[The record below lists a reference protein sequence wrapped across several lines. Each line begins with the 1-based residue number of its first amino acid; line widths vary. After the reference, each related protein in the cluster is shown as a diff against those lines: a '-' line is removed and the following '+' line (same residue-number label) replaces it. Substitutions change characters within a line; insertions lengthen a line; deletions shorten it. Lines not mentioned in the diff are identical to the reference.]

1 MPTARASAANAKA
14 PPAPKLS
21 GPARAMRKLGL
32 VRDIDL
38 ALHLPMRYVDETRL
52 AAINSLRDGDTAQ
65 VQGVVQECRV
75 ETRSRRQLLVR
86 LADDGGELL
95 LRLLHFYPSH
105 QKTLAVGQT
114 VRVRG
119 EVRAGF
125 LGREM
130 VHPEF
135 RAVSADTPLP
145 QVLTPVYPASAQL
158 PQAYLRKAVVSA
170 LARAPLHELL
180 PPGTVPAGLPTLSEA
195 LQLLHHPPKDIN
207 TAALEDH
214 AHPAWQRL
222 KFDELLAQQLSQ
234 AQAHAARATLAAPVR
249 SVALTVPFSR
259 MSWPSKW
266 LRRSRYGVETAW
278 TNASSPDRSAAP
290 TETDVNRLH
299 ELLGTVSESVS
310 ELQQQ
315 HRNSLEEMQQV
326 SVELSVSAASWLT
339 GVAIDAGQFAVD
351 DLIRMALHRLGADQ
365 PVQVRLNPADHQ
377 LLRELMSAS
386 PVKEQL
392 EQMNC
397 MDDPSLPRGSCRVDS
412 GRRMLVSDMESRLEE
427 IRKLW
432 MENLDAAQIER
443 RGDGSHGRTLRRFP
457 DRRETA

>member
-1 MPTARASAANAKA
+1 MKR
-14 PPAPKLS
+14 
-21 GPARAMRKLGL
+21 
-32 VRDIDL
+32 
-38 ALHLPMRYVDETRL
+38 
-52 AAINSLRDGDTAQ
+52 
-65 VQGVVQECRV
+65 
-75 ETRSRRQLLVR
+75 
-86 LADDGGELL
+86 
-95 LRLLHFYPSH
+95 LRLNLNRSPVVIRHQGRTVAQIH
-105 QKTLAVGQT
+105 QKSGGT
-114 VRVRG
+114 VAETAKPAAATSKPPQQNPK
-119 EVRAGF
+119 EV
-125 LGREM
+125 
-130 VHPEF
+130 V
-135 RAVSADTPLP
+135 
-145 QVLTPVYPASAQL
+145 
-158 PQAYLRKAVVSA
+158 RKA
-170 LARAPLHELL
+170 
-180 PPGTVPAGLPTLSEA
+180 
-195 LQLLHHPPKDIN
+195 HPQPQK
-207 TAALEDH
+207 
-214 AHPAWQRL
+214 
-222 KFDELLAQQLSQ
+222 
-234 AQAHAARATLAAPVR
+234 
-249 SVALTVPFSR
+249 
-259 MSWPSKW
+259 
-266 LRRSRYGVETAW
+266 